1 MSFIRNNAGQSGA
14 LNEVNMEAVNQKAGV
29 SPKNLLKGLKRP
41 RVAEF
46 LHMESRPDY
55 GKFVAEPFEK
65 GFGVTIGNA
74 LRRVLMSYI
83 EGAAIVAVKIE
94 GISHEF
100 SSIPGVKEDVTKLI
114 LNLKK
119 VRIKYTGTGPV
130 TIEIR
135 KKGAGLFLA
144 SDLEVNSQIEVMN
157 KDLVIANLNED
168 ANLEL
173 SLQIDRGR
181 GYVPA
186 EVTKRFIDEV
196 GVIAI
201 DAMFSPIKRVNFDV
215 SETRVDQRTDYDKL
229 VLEVWTD
236 LSIKPEDAVAYAAKI
251 LKEHL
256 TVFINFEEE
265 MYEEEEEFDE
275 TDERLKKVLTMA
287 LEDQELSVRTV
298 AVLRSLDLRTV
309 KDLVSKYEEDLRKSK
324 HYSDKVLLQL
334 KSKLANLGLSFGM
347 RDVIR

>member
-1 MSFIRNNAGQSGA
+1 MNGTEIKTQA
-14 LNEVNMEAVNQKAGV
+14 
-29 SPKNLLKGLKRP
+29 PKNLLKGLKRP
-41 RVAEF
+41 RVVEF
-46 LHMESRPDY
+46 QHIETRPDY
-55 GKFVAEPFEK
+55 GRFIAEPFEK

-74 LRRVLMSYI
+74 LRRVLMSYL
-83 EGAAIVAVKIE
+83 EGAAIVAIKIE

-100 SSIPGVKEDVTKLI
+100 STIPGVKEDVTRLI

-119 VRIKYTGTGPV
+119 VRIKYSGAGPLV
-130 TIEIR
+130 IEVN
-135 KKGAGLFLA
+135 KKGAGFLLA
-144 SDLEVNSQIEVMN
+144 GDLETNSQIEVVN
-157 KDLVIANLNED
+157 KDLVLATLNED
-168 ANLEL
+168 ADLRM

-186 EVTKRFIDEV
+186 EVTKKFIDEV

-201 DAMFSPIKRVNFDV
+201 DALFSPIKKVNFEV
-215 SETRVDQRTDYDKL
+215 TETRVDQRTDYDKL
-229 VLEVWTD
+229 ILEVWTD
-236 LSIKPEDAVAYAAKI
+236 LTIKPEDAVAYAAKI

-265 MYEEEEEFDE
+265 AYEEEEEFDE
-275 TDERLKKVLTMA
+275 TDERLKKVLNIP
-287 LEDQELSVRTV
+287 LEELELSVRTI

-309 KDLVSKYEEDLRKSK
+309 KDLVVKYEEDLRKSK

-347 RDVIR
+347 RDLIR